1 MPDRSRE
8 PNQSSDP
15 RLPRSSNTVHALY
28 AWGRPPRPRVRC
40 QLAMFTYFLTTYS
53 PVPPVRRVYCGSS
66 ATGRLVRRA
75 RVSRPGCPPG
85 VMVRVGSTFRD
96 AERVLR
102 GLDFG
107 RALLN
112 LMKVVLPD

>member
-66 ATGRLVRRA
+66 ATRA
-75 RVSRPGCPPG
+75 
-85 VMVRVGSTFRD
+85 VRVHGMP
-96 AERVLR
+96 AWCHGACRVDVS
-102 GLDFG
+102 GC
-107 RALLN
+107 
-112 LMKVVLPD
+112 